1 MVVKVDGANPKT
13 LKELEELLNSHPAIQ
28 NIRKY
33 PSPNS
38 TLERHF
44 EFEVRGNKYV
54 ISWHINLMNLLIG
67 EFEMNFNKVAIV
79 NTIPRAFKSFL
90 KFSYQDN
97 WIADIPLEEYENGR

>member
-1 MVVKVDGANPKT
+1 VAVKVDGANPKT

-44 EFEVRGNKYV
+44 EFEVRGIKYKITWYV
-54 ISWHINLMNLLIG
+54 NLMTLYIN
-67 EFEMNFNKVAIV
+67 EFEMMFDQVV
-79 NTIPRAFKSFL
+79 LSGTVPRMFKKYLQFY
-90 KFSYQDN
+90 YQGC
-97 WIADIPLEEYENGR
+97 WIADIPLEEYGR